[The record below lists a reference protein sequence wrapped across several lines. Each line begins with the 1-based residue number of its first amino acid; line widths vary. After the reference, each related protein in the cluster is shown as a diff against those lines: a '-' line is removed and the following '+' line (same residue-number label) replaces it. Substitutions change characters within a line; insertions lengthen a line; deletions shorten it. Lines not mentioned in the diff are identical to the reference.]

1 MDEHVITVRPI
12 TATAC
17 RWEAQDDAP
26 EGGED

>member
-1 MDEHVITVRPI
+1 MPEHIITVRPI

-17 RWEAQDDAP
+17 RWEAQDAP